1 MEPNRID
8 LTIGSKLEDVFL
20 AGLLV
25 NSACRYAGLD
35 EVEAYRMELCVVEAM
50 NNAIR
55 HAYHGQP
62 GHRVAVSLELHSDR
76 LEFSVSDSGEP
87 IPPAE
92 LAKLRREAAGAESF
106 SSDELLEN
114 GMGLLIMLE
123 VMDEVN
129 YDSSGGVNT
138 LRLTK
143 RTPSLTL
150 SS

>member
-8 LTIGSKLEDVFL
+8 LTIGSRLEDVFL

-55 HAYHGQP
+55 HAYRGEA
-62 GHRVAVSLELHSDR
+62 GHRVAVSLALHPDR
-76 LEFSVSDSGEP
+76 LEFTVSDSGVP
-87 IPPAE
+87 IPAAE
-92 LAKLRREAAGAESF
+92 LAKLRREASGAETF

-123 VMDEVN
+123 VMDQVD
-129 YDSSGGVNT
+129 YDSRGGVNT
-138 LRLTK
+138 LHLIK
-143 RTPSLTL
+143 RTPALTL
-150 SS
+150 SA